1 MDEYVDEYAKAVD
14 QTKTLEDATISDL
27 LNTLHLWLE
36 GGIRDDA
43 LMDECMTK
51 DFWDLYAGVL
61 GLCKRCENL
70 LTERDGQGLYNALSE
85 LVVEGV
91 KRR

>member
-1 MDEYVDEYAKAVD
+1 MDEYGDEYAKAVD

-27 LNTLHLWLE
+27 LNMLHLWLE
-36 GGIRDDA
+36 AGIRDVA
-43 LMDECMTK
+43 FVDECMIK

-70 LTERDGQGLYNALSE
+70 MTERDSQSLYNALSE